1 MKQLNNIRQ
10 FSVILLLLSLLPLYV
25 QAQTTEAKE
34 YSIIDDIADLSDGD
48 HIIIVSQKYQKAMI
62 ESVYTNNIN
71 DERLKST
78 DVILNDN
85 KTIAKTDS
93 ESAIFTL
100 VKTNGK
106 FNFRSSEGKYVTNVA
121 TGKDNKNINLSDKI
135 SETTEAKIF
144 FKNGRFAICFS
155 YCFIII

>member
-10 FSVILLLLSLLPLYV
+10 FSVILLLLSLLPLCV
-25 QAQTTEAKE
+25 QAQTTESKE
-34 YSIIDDIADLSDGD
+34 YTIVNNVDDLSDGD

-71 DERLKST
+71 DTRLKST

-93 ESAIFTL
+93 ESAIF
-100 VKTNGK
+100 
-106 FNFRSSEGKYVTNVA
+106 A
-121 TGKDNKNINLSDKI
+121 
-135 SETTEAKIF
+135 A
-144 FKNGRFAICFS
+144 
-155 YCFIII
+155 